1 MNIKIMTLALCAAF
15 ALNSCGGAENGNAP
29 AQKSEAELKAEA
41 EAKEKAEAEAKAKAE
56 ADAKAAAEAKAKAE
70 AEAKAQAEA
79 EAKAEY
85 EREYGDYMVDNY
97 YNYGISCLFFDL
109 PDANGEGYGAMGW
122 NSVNLF
128 KYKIA
133 DDGVL
138 KIDLGKK
145 MYSYYHKSYSSS
157 WPADTYKPL
166 GNGDFYW
173 KYKTEDK
180 GAKAEVTFYNRGLE
194 FYNRNSGESFNLPK
208 VYNEEKY
215 QSVLAIIRACKDNFQ
230 ENFDK

>member
-29 AQKSEAELKAEA
+29 AKKSEAELKAEA

-79 EAKAEY
+79 EAKAKY

-97 YNYGISCLFFDL
+97 YDYGISCLFFDL
-109 PDANGEGYGAMGW
+109 PDANGEGYGAMGY
-122 NSVNLF
+122 SSMNLF
-128 KYKIA
+128 KYKIT

-138 KIDLGKK
+138 KIDYGKK
-145 MYSYYHKSYSSS
+145 LYTYYPKSYSST
-157 WPADTYKPL
+157 WEADRYKPL

-180 GAKAEVTFYNRGLE
+180 GIKAEVTFYSRGLE
-194 FYNRNSGESFNLPK
+194 FYNRNSGETFNMPK
-208 VYNEEKY
+208 IYNEEKY
-215 QSVLAIIRACKDNFQ
+215 QSVLTLIRACKDNFQ

>member
-56 ADAKAAAEAKAKAE
+56 A
-70 AEAKAQAEA
+70 EAKAQAEA

-97 YNYGISCLFFDL
+97 YDYSTTHLFFDL
-109 PDANGEGYGAMGW
+109 PDANGEGYGAMGYAGSGLHST
-122 NSVNLF
+122 NMNLF
-128 KYKIA
+128 KYKIE

-138 KIDLGKK
+138 KIDFGKK
-145 MYSYYHKSYSSS
+145 LYDYYHKSYSSS
-157 WPADTYKPL
+157 WPDDRYKPI

-173 KYKTEDK
+173 YYKTEDK
-180 GAKAEVTFYNRGLE
+180 GIKAEVTFYSRSLE
-194 FYNRNSGESFNLPK
+194 FYNRNSGKTFDVPK
-208 VYNEEKY
+208 VYDEEKY
-215 QSVLAIIRACKDNFQ
+215 QNVLTLIRACKDNFQ